1 MDWLRMPTPEN
12 QMMAAALKV
21 PLYESDLL
29 MPEYRAG
36 EFGEWRLMVGGG
48 GLDRGFHSGMWFVP
62 KMPIL
67 MRRKE
72 GRDWET
78 WMSLSVHEIESQEL
92 GCRHAFGTTVVMG
105 LGMGWIA
112 LNAATRP
119 EVDRVIVIERDPAVI
134 ELFHESG
141 AAESLSEALRGK
153 IEIVEA
159 DALVWQPLAPVD
171 FLYADIWLTLAEPE
185 TLEQVRRMQA
195 NVRARQVY
203 FWGQEITLFARS
215 AACRE
220 AGEAWTMDL
229 VRRCA
234 AEQLGLPLLLPEG
247 IGYPEMI
254 DRVVASR
261 RARGLPVR

>member
-1 MDWLRMPTPEN
+1 MI
-12 QMMAAALKV
+12 
-21 PLYESDLL
+21 
-29 MPEYRAG
+29 G
-36 EFGEWRLMVGGG
+36 
-48 GLDRGFHSGMWFVP
+48 
-62 KMPIL
+62 
-67 MRRKE
+67 
-72 GRDWET
+72 
-78 WMSLSVHEIESQEL
+78 
-92 GCRHAFGTTVVMG
+92 
-105 LGMGWIA
+105 
-112 LNAATRP
+112 
-119 EVDRVIVIERDPAVI
+119 
-134 ELFHESG
+134 LFHESG
-141 AAESLSEALRGK
+141 AVESLPEALRGK

-159 DALVWQPLAPVD
+159 DALLWQPSAPVD

-185 TLEQVRRMQA
+185 TLDQVRRMQA

-215 AACRE
+215 AAWRE

-261 RARGLPVR
+261 RLRGLPVR